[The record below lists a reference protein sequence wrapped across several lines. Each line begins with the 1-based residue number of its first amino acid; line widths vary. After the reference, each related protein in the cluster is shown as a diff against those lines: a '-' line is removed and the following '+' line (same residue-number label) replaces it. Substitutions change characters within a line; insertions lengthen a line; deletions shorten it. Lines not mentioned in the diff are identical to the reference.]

1 MTDNNKQDLVDASE
15 RIADIQSYPILTRE
29 IGYPSAPGQG
39 TAGGGAGTAPLK
51 GLVENAIRDVL
62 GWRPKT
68 SDPKAFLAS
77 LSQSFKSDEA
87 RGVTTWTWTPR
98 TYAVQADM
106 TAITGAQASL
116 YHRAKAALD
125 QCIPLLDGLSTL
137 DDCAD
142 AQDAEATRAIV
153 RSALV
158 GLVNELGTIGGP
170 RVQRV
175 DDYFRILLD
184 YSPNPAPEVE
194 VPEAPTTTNMTECIN
209 PIGCSKPKTLTLTD
223 PEQVDGQLGTLGDRF
238 GLKSGNVN
246 TIEEE
251 QNLTN
256 YFILVNYVDTL
267 KLSWDSDRTKFDR
280 NPANT
285 NAFLGTQQV
294 LLLQSLAVLAE
305 SVQQAYFILD
315 SLFVGPEER
324 RMTFVNMGQGSYL
337 SLAELLEWVD
347 QFSSEEGRLL
357 IQDGGKDGVIS
368 LLPTVV
374 RLQQLVDRARDQAR
388 APSNNPTHAFHSS
401 RFRNALEELSVYLN
415 KTAELASQIQRPS
428 TKPLTPPYF
437 PKIQRVDP
445 NSWNAKQKDEQV
457 TIWCSDLYVKKG
469 DGGYISPVVYLSGN
483 EGLGRVPC
491 KVTRIGPQGELILA
505 PFFSKLP
512 TVKTDQ
518 DQDWDVCVEN
528 VFPDLR
534 DESNNPVK
542 RHYVLPSGFTI
553 EASGSQ
559 PEAGILVRPQN
570 TGSVRSTPPASPPP
584 PRIMKINHKRVPPG
598 HTVEVDISGAN
609 FRTGAETK
617 LAKEGQDHIHGEGT
631 HVNPDGKTV
640 STRFKLPKDMTTG
653 DEVSEWDVVVTNPD
667 GTTDTLPES
676 FCVGMQF
683 RLPDSSQ
690 PEGSNSS

>member
-1 MTDNNKQDLVDASE
+1 MTDNNKQEL
-15 RIADIQSYPILTRE
+15 ADIQSYPILTKE

-51 GLVENAIRDVL
+51 GIVENAIRDVL

-68 SDPKAFLAS
+68 NDPKAFLAS
-77 LSQSFKSDEA
+77 LSQSFKSEEKA
-87 RGVTTWTWTPR
+87 GVTTWTWTQR

-106 TAITGAQASL
+106 AAITGAQASL

-125 QCIPLLDGLSTL
+125 QCLPLLDGLYTL

-142 AQDAEATRAIV
+142 AQDAEATRTIV

-184 YSPNPAPEVE
+184 YSPNPVPEVSE
-194 VPEAPTTTNMTECIN
+194 EMMKRNMIKCI
-209 PIGCSKPKTLTLTD
+209 PIECSKPKTLTLTD

-238 GLKSGNVN
+238 GLKRGNVN

-267 KLSWDSDRTKFDR
+267 KLSWDSDRTYFDR

-324 RMTFVNMGQGSYL
+324 RMTLVEMGQGSRL

-374 RLQQLVDRARDQAR
+374 RLQQLVDRARDQAS

-401 RFRNALEELSVYLN
+401 RFRNALEELSVHLKN
-415 KTAELASQIQRPS
+415 TADLAAQIQRPS
-428 TKPLTPPYF
+428 TKPMTPPYF

-445 NSWNAKQKDEQV
+445 NSGYLGKSHQNHQKV
-457 TIWCSDLYVKKG
+457 TIWCSDLFVDPPQSTSG
-469 DGGYISPVVYLSGN
+469 FDSP
-483 EGLGRVPC
+483 
-491 KVTRIGPQGELILA
+491 KVTPTGIPLGSRNLLSLIQKAWKLAPKENRSSPFLIL
-505 PFFSKLP
+505 
-512 TVKTDQ
+512 
-518 DQDWDVCVEN
+518 
-528 VFPDLR
+528 
-534 DESNNPVK
+534 
-542 RHYVLPSGFTI
+542 I
-553 EASGSQ
+553 
-559 PEAGILVRPQN
+559 
-570 TGSVRSTPPASPPP
+570 
-584 PRIMKINHKRVPPG
+584 
-598 HTVEVDISGAN
+598 
-609 FRTGAETK
+609 
-617 LAKEGQDHIHGEGT
+617 
-631 HVNPDGKTV
+631 
-640 STRFKLPKDMTTG
+640 
-653 DEVSEWDVVVTNPD
+653 
-667 GTTDTLPES
+667 
-676 FCVGMQF
+676 F
-683 RLPDSSQ
+683 RLMSRTAMCA
-690 PEGSNSS
+690 

>member
-1 MTDNNKQDLVDASE
+1 MRRS
-15 RIADIQSYPILTRE
+15 IADIQSYPILTKE

-106 TAITGAQASL
+106 TAITGAGEPLPSRQGGP
-116 YHRAKAALD
+116 RPVPPAA
-125 QCIPLLDGLSTL
+125 GRTL
-137 DDCAD
+137 HARPVLRPS
-142 AQDAEATRAIV
+142 QDAEATRAIV

-315 SLFVGPEER
+315 SLFMGPEER
-324 RMTFVNMGQGSYL
+324 RMTFVEMGRGSQL

-347 QFSSEEGRLL
+347 QFSSEEGRSL

-374 RLQQLVDRARDQAR
+374 RLQQLVDRALDQAR
-388 APSNNPTHAFHSS
+388 TPSNNPTHAFHSS
-401 RFRNALEELSVYLN
+401 RSCNALEELSVYLK
-415 KTAELASQIQRPS
+415 KTAELAAQIQRPS
-428 TKPLTPPYF
+428 TKPLTQPYF

-445 NSWNAKQKDEQV
+445 NSGNNSSVQEDKQV
-457 TIWCSDLYVKKG
+457 TIWCSDLHVKKDNG
-469 DGGYISPVVYLSGN
+469 SRGSHLARGLPLLLGFNGGSGPKTY
-483 EGLGRVPC
+483 RS
-491 KVTRIGPQGELILA
+491 KARLA
-505 PFFSKLP
+505 PR
-512 TVKTDQ
+512 
-518 DQDWDVCVEN
+518 EN
-528 VFPDLR
+528 
-534 DESNNPVK
+534 
-542 RHYVLPSGFTI
+542 
-553 EASGSQ
+553 
-559 PEAGILVRPQN
+559 
-570 TGSVRSTPPASPPP
+570 
-584 PRIMKINHKRVPPG
+584 
-598 HTVEVDISGAN
+598 
-609 FRTGAETK
+609 
-617 LAKEGQDHIHGEGT
+617 
-631 HVNPDGKTV
+631 
-640 STRFKLPKDMTTG
+640 
-653 DEVSEWDVVVTNPD
+653 
-667 GTTDTLPES
+667 
-676 FCVGMQF
+676 
-683 RLPDSSQ
+683 
-690 PEGSNSS
+690 